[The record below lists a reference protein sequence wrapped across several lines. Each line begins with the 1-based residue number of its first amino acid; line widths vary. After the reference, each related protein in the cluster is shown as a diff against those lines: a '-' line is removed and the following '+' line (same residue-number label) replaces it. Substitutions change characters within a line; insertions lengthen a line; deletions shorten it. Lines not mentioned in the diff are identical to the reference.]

1 MSLAER
7 TKIEPIAIKNI
18 KDQLEDYREKVERA
32 VQLAEEIFV
41 IDNHSAEEAMNFA
54 AEAKKMKKSIEEK
67 KLDITGP
74 ARKFVSEINAIAK
87 SYTARL
93 EEVYDIILHK
103 INLWKEDVKSS
114 SVNESLYCEELDTEF
129 EINTCQDLTKIRASE
144 CTAYERTVWKY
155 EVMDYRQVPIDMLEV
170 CDSSVKLAIRNG
182 ERNIPGL
189 RIYKETKTSLRS
201 R

>member
-1 MSLAER
+1 MSLQEV
-7 TKIEPIAIKNI
+7 TKVEPIAIRNI
-18 KDQLEDYREKVERA
+18 RDQLDEYKEKVERA

-41 IDNHSAEEAMNFA
+41 VDIHSAEEAMNFA
-54 AEAKKMKKSIEEK
+54 AEASKMKKNIEEK

-74 ARKFVSEINAIAK
+74 ARKFVSEINAVAK

-103 INLWKEDVKSS
+103 ITLWKEDVKNTSS
-114 SVNESLYCEELDTEF
+114 GDSIYCEELGESF
-129 EINTCQDLTKIRASE
+129 EIGPVQDVSTVRSSS
-144 CTAYERTVWKY
+144 CTAYERSIWKY
-155 EVMDYRQVPIDMLEV
+155 EVLDYRQVPIDMLEV

-189 RIYKETKTSLRS
+189 RIYRETKTSLRS
-201 R
+201 K